1 MSAVTDVSCDAV
13 QMRKTPIRRAA
24 LAARDALPVRLR
36 AEKSARI
43 AAMTLNHLDGRLVRT
58 VHDDGKT
65 AESPLVAAFWP
76 FGSEVD
82 TRPLIAGIVARGW
95 RLALPCMVRP
105 PQSRPSCR
113 TPAVMRFLQVDAR
126 RLDEAVSRFAA
137 EPISPHGPDEPWMA
151 AFPTAD
157 IPDIDAFVVPLVAF
171 DDDGNRLGYGG
182 GNYDRALPFASSD
195 AVIIGIAFA
204 EQRVPTVPALP
215 HDIRIPIISA

>member
-24 LAARDALPVRLR
+24 LAARDALTARLR

-43 AAMTLNHLDGRLVRT
+43 AAMTLDHLDGRLGRPD
-58 VHDDGKT
+58 HGDGKM
-65 AESPLVAAFWP
+65 AASPLVAAFWP

-105 PQSRPSCR
+105 PQSRPGCR
-113 TPAVMRFLQVDAR
+113 EPAVMRFLQVEAQ

-137 EPISPHGPDEPWMA
+137 KPISPHGPDEPWMA

-171 DDDGNRLGYGG
+171 DEVGYRLCYGG
-182 GNYDRALPFASSD
+182 CNYDRSLPLASYD
-195 AVIIGIAFA
+195 AVIIGFAFA
-204 EQRVPTVPALP
+204 YQSVPTVPALP